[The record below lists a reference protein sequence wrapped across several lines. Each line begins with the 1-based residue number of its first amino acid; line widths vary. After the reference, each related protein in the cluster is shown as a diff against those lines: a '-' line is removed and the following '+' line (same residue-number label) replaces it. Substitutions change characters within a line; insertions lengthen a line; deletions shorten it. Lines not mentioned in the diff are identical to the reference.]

1 MSDFGAIDSL
11 LASVGPQA
19 GLPVA
24 GVRRDLRER
33 ARLSKAQ
40 VARVLGV
47 SPSTVSGWESGRDPV
62 GEVRTRYAYLL
73 DGLSA
78 KLAAEA
84 EPSQG
89 PAAGQAVGPG
99 TAAVAGASS
108 PSPEP
113 DPEQSA
119 DEVEALAALET
130 AETAAP
136 ETAALGSAA
145 PGAVVSSVHVAE
157 GPPAAAG
164 AAPAA
169 PAPGPAGDDVE
180 TLSVPEACVLCGG
193 PARHRVAGFA
203 QHLDPAACQPPAVAP
218 PPALAQP
225 ARPSGAAGSSPARG
239 PRPAQSSARR
249 ALLHQPES
257 PDLITATVQGV
268 LAEHQGDV
276 EAATAVL
283 LKRAI
288 PDAMR
293 LLDECR
299 KGARYDVIA
308 HPWIP
313 DILRK
318 QTAKGADQIWE
329 ARPKWTR
336 LHLPAGRHEVTAL
349 DINGAY
355 LSALKTHLPL
365 GQLEHSTGLAHDRRR
380 AGVHL
385 ITPPPWEHEAVLP
398 NPIGQRDEP
407 GPLWVTEPTLR
418 LLLRL
423 SGPKYGLCEPPQ
435 VHESYT
441 SGATENLLEKFRIAL
456 KDARDTAIA
465 AGDTVTL
472 EYVKAMY
479 SKFVSTM
486 GESNYNRELYR
497 PDWMHIIRSQA
508 FSNLWLKAL
517 KAHDEGLTVV
527 RAMGTDE
534 LHVIGDWRRVFPEGR
549 GVSEVKVKDTYTATT
564 GADADIGAGMVVG
577 EEHG

>member
-1 MSDFGAIDSL
+1 MSDFDAIDSL
-11 LASVGPQA
+11 LAAVGPEA
-19 GLPVA
+19 ELPA
-24 GVRRDLRER
+24 ARVRQELRER

-40 VARVLGV
+40 VARALGV
-47 SPSTVSGWESGRDPV
+47 GPSTVAGWEGGRDPV
-62 GEVRTRYAYLL
+62 GEIRTKYAYLL
-73 DGLSA
+73 DGLAAKFAADTEPDTAPTTEPVTPSA
-78 KLAAEA
+78 D
-84 EPSQG
+84 SF
-89 PAAGQAVGPG
+89 
-99 TAAVAGASS
+99 
-108 PSPEP
+108 SPEP
-113 DPEQSA
+113 AEG
-119 DEVEALAALET
+119 DEVETLAV
-130 AETAAP
+130 P
-136 ETAALGSAA
+136 EPCVMCG
-145 PGAVVSSVHVAE
+145 H
-157 GPPAAAG
+157 
-164 AAPAA
+164 
-169 PAPGPAGDDVE
+169 PAG
-180 TLSVPEACVLCGG
+180 T
-193 PARHRVAGFA
+193 RVAGFA
-203 QHLDPAACQPPAVAP
+203 QHLDAADCRPTATVAAPPAEPAARPANAQAP
-218 PPALAQP
+218 R
-225 ARPSGAAGSSPARG
+225 RPSEGSKG
-239 PRPAQSSARR
+239 PARR
-249 ALLHQPES
+249 AFQEPS
-257 PDLITATVQGV
+257 GPGDLIGHAVKAV

-276 EAATAVL
+276 EAATAAL

-293 LLDECR
+293 LLDESR

-318 QTAKGADQIWE
+318 QTSRGADQIWE

-336 LHLPAGRHEVTAL
+336 AELPPGRHEVTAL

-385 ITPPPWEHEAVLP
+385 ITPPEWEHEAVLP
-398 NPIGQRDEP
+398 NPVGNRDEP

-418 LLLRL
+418 LLLRV
-423 SGPKYGLCEPPQ
+423 SGPRYGLCAPPEI
-435 VHESYT
+435 HESYT

-465 AGDTVTL
+465 AGDEVTL

-508 FSNLWLKAL
+508 FANLWLKAL

-549 GVSEVKVKDTYTATT
+549 GVTEVKVKDTYTAGTGTT
-564 GADADIGAGMVVG
+564 EHTETEG
-577 EEHG
+577 EE

>member
-1 MSDFGAIDSL
+1 MSDFDAIDSL
-11 LASVGPQA
+11 LAAVGPEA
-19 GLPVA
+19 ELPSPQ
-24 GVRRDLRER
+24 VRQELRER

-40 VARVLGV
+40 VARALGV
-47 SPSTVSGWESGRDPV
+47 SPSTITAWEKDRDPV
-62 GEVRTRYAYLL
+62 GEMRTKYAYLL
-73 DGLSA
+73 DGLAAKFTTDTASVTPSA
-78 KLAAEA
+78 T
-84 EPSQG
+84 EPAVAQA
-89 PAAGQAVGPG
+89 PAAADAP
-99 TAAVAGASS
+99 S
-108 PSPEP
+108 PSPAAE
-113 DPEQSA
+113 EGGEG
-119 DEVEALAALET
+119 DEVEVLA
-130 AETAAP
+130 
-136 ETAALGSAA
+136 
-145 PGAVVSSVHVAE
+145 
-157 GPPAAAG
+157 
-164 AAPAA
+164 
-169 PAPGPAGDDVE
+169 
-180 TLSVPEACVLCGG
+180 VPEPCVLCGH
-193 PARHRVAGFA
+193 PAAHRVAGFV
-203 QHLDPAACQPPAVAP
+203 QHLDPADCQTAAAATSGKPTAP
-218 PPALAQP
+218 PAQP
-225 ARPSGAAGSSPARG
+225 ATAPAGKPSSRAPRTPSPSGRSQG
-239 PRPAQSSARR
+239 PARR
-249 ALLHQPES
+249 AFQEPS
-257 PDLITATVQGV
+257 GPVDLIAQAVQAA

-276 EAATAVL
+276 ETATAAL

-288 PDAMR
+288 PDAMQ
-293 LLDECR
+293 LLDETR

-313 DILRK
+313 DILKK
-318 QTAKGADQIWE
+318 QTSRGADQIWE

-336 LHLPAGRHEVTAL
+336 HELPPGRHEVTAL

-365 GQLEHSTGLAHDRRR
+365 GQLEHSTGLPHDRRR

-385 ITPPPWEHEAVLP
+385 ITPPVWEHEAVLP

-423 SGPKYGLCEPPQ
+423 SGPKYGLCAPPEI
-435 VHESYT
+435 HESYT

-465 AGDTVTL
+465 EGDEVTL

-508 FSNLWLKAL
+508 FANLWLKAL

-534 LHVIGDWRRVFPEGR
+534 LHVIGDWRSVFPEGR
-549 GVSEVKVKDTYTATT
+549 GVTEVKVKDTYTAGTAEHT
-564 GADADIGAGMVVG
+564 ETEG
-577 EEHG
+577 EG

>member
-1 MSDFGAIDSL
+1 MSDFEAIDSL
-11 LASVGPQA
+11 LAGVGPEA
-19 GLPVA
+19 GLPSPQ
-24 GVRRDLRER
+24 VRQELRER

-40 VARVLGV
+40 VARALGV
-47 SPSTVSGWESGRDPV
+47 SPSTVAAWEGGRDPV
-62 GEVRTRYAYLL
+62 GEVRAKYAYLL
-73 DGLSA
+73 DGLAA
-78 KLAAEA
+78 KFATDTAPVVLPAAEPA
-84 EPSQG
+84 GAQA
-89 PAAGQAVGPG
+89 PAATDVPPASPAV
-99 TAAVAGASS
+99 
-108 PSPEP
+108 PEEG
-113 DPEQSA
+113 DEG
-119 DEVEALAALET
+119 DEVEALA
-130 AETAAP
+130 
-136 ETAALGSAA
+136 
-145 PGAVVSSVHVAE
+145 
-157 GPPAAAG
+157 
-164 AAPAA
+164 
-169 PAPGPAGDDVE
+169 
-180 TLSVPEACVLCGG
+180 VPEPCVLCGR
-193 PARHRVAGFA
+193 PAAHRVAGFA
-203 QHLDPAACQPPAVAP
+203 QHLDPADCQAAVAVP
-218 PPALAQP
+218 PAQP
-225 ARPSGAAGSSPARG
+225 ATAPVRSETAPAGKPAARTPRTTRPSECSKG
-239 PRPAQSSARR
+239 PARR
-249 ALLHQPES
+249 AFQEPS
-257 PDLITATVQGV
+257 GPGDLIGQAVQAA
-268 LAEHQGDV
+268 LAEHHGDV
-276 EAATAVL
+276 EAATAAL

-293 LLDECR
+293 LLDETR
-299 KGARYDVIA
+299 KGARYAVIA

-318 QTAKGADQIWE
+318 QTSRGADQIWE

-336 LHLPAGRHEVTAL
+336 AELPPGRHEVTAL

-365 GQLEHSTGLAHDRRR
+365 GQLEHSTGLPHDRRR

-385 ITPPPWEHEAVLP
+385 ITPPAWEHETVLP

-423 SGPKYGLCEPPQ
+423 SGPKYGLCAPPEI
-435 VHESYT
+435 HESYT

-456 KDARDTAIA
+456 KDARDTAIEQ
-465 AGDTVTL
+465 GDEVTL

-534 LHVIGDWRRVFPEGR
+534 LHVIGDWRSVFPEGR
-549 GVSEVKVKDTYTATT
+549 GVTEVKVKDTYTAGT
-564 GADADIGAGMVVG
+564 DATEHVETEGEG
-577 EEHG
+577 EE

>member
-1 MSDFGAIDSL
+1 MSDFDAIDSL
-11 LASVGPQA
+11 LDAVGPEA
-19 GLPVA
+19 ELPPCQ
-24 GVRRDLRER
+24 VRRELRER

-40 VARVLGV
+40 VARALGV
-47 SPSTVSGWESGRDPV
+47 SPSTLSGWESGRDPI
-62 GEVRTRYAYLL
+62 GEVRTKYAYLL
-73 DGLSA
+73 DGLNA
-78 KLAAEA
+78 KLTTETETETETTA
-84 EPSQG
+84 EPAEERSVT
-89 PAAGQAVGPG
+89 PDTAA
-99 TAAVAGASS
+99 AAVASTSS
-108 PSPEP
+108 TEP
-113 DPEQSA
+113 GQDE
-119 DEVEALAALET
+119 DEVELLA
-130 AETAAP
+130 
-136 ETAALGSAA
+136 
-145 PGAVVSSVHVAE
+145 
-157 GPPAAAG
+157 
-164 AAPAA
+164 
-169 PAPGPAGDDVE
+169 
-180 TLSVPEACVLCGG
+180 VPEPCVLCGR
-193 PARHRVAGFA
+193 PAKQRVAGFA
-203 QHLDPAACQPPAVAP
+203 QHLDPSGCQEIPAGN
-218 PPALAQP
+218 
-225 ARPSGAAGSSPARG
+225 SKSSPAAPSAHVHVPRTARP
-239 PRPAQSSARR
+239 PRPAGGKGTAPRGR
-249 ALLHQPES
+249 AFQEPS
-257 PDLITATVQGV
+257 GPADLIHEAVHAA

-276 EAATAVL
+276 EAASAAL

-288 PDAMR
+288 PDAMC
-293 LLDECR
+293 LLDETR

-318 QTAKGADQIWE
+318 QTSKGADQIWE

-336 LHLPAGRHEVTAL
+336 PELPPGKHEVTAL

-365 GQLEHSTGLAHDRRR
+365 GQLEHSTGFAHDRRR

-385 ITPPPWEHEAVLP
+385 ITPPAWEHEAVLP

-423 SGPKYGLCEPPQ
+423 SGPKHRLCEPPEI
-435 VHESYT
+435 HESYT

-456 KDARDTAIA
+456 KDARDTAL
-465 AGDTVTL
+465 AGGDELTL

-508 FSNLWLKAL
+508 FANLWMKAL
-517 KAHDEGLTVV
+517 KAHDAGLPVV

-549 GVSEVKVKDTYTATT
+549 GVTEVKVKDTYTAGT
-564 GADADIGAGMVVG
+564 DASTG
-577 EEHG
+577 EEQ

>member
-1 MSDFGAIDSL
+1 MSDFDAIDSL
-11 LASVGPQA
+11 LDAVGHEA
-19 GLPVA
+19 ELPPHQ
-24 GVRRDLRER
+24 VRRELRER

-40 VARVLGV
+40 VARALGV
-47 SPSTVSGWESGRDPV
+47 SPSTLSGWEGGRDPA
-62 GEVRTRYAYLL
+62 GEARTKYAYLL
-73 DGLSA
+73 DGLNA
-78 KLAAEA
+78 KLATEIEA
-84 EPSQG
+84 EPAEEQ
-89 PAAGQAVGPG
+89 PV
-99 TAAVAGASS
+99 AAVTSTSS
-108 PSPEP
+108 PVPG
-113 DPEQSA
+113 Q
-119 DEVEALAALET
+119 DE
-130 AETAAP
+130 
-136 ETAALGSAA
+136 
-145 PGAVVSSVHVAE
+145 
-157 GPPAAAG
+157 
-164 AAPAA
+164 
-169 PAPGPAGDDVE
+169 DDVE
-180 TLSVPEACVLCGG
+180 LLAVPEPCVLCGR
-193 PARHRVAGFA
+193 PAEQRVAGFA
-203 QHLDPAACQPPAVAP
+203 QHLDPSDCQTTPVETPKP
-218 PPALAQP
+218 PPTAPSVQAQEP
-225 ARPSGAAGSSPARG
+225 RTAHS
-239 PRPAQSSARR
+239 PRPAGRKDTVPRGRAFQESSGPA
-249 ALLHQPES
+249 
-257 PDLITATVQGV
+257 DLIHEAVHAA
-268 LAEHQGDV
+268 LAEHRGDV
-276 EAATAVL
+276 EAASAVL

-293 LLDECR
+293 LLDETR

-308 HPWIP
+308 HPQIP

-318 QTAKGADQIWE
+318 QTSKGADQIWE

-336 LHLPAGRHEVTAL
+336 TELPPGKHEVTAL

-365 GQLEHSTGLAHDRRR
+365 GQLEHSTGFAHDRRR

-385 ITPPPWEHEAVLP
+385 ITPPAWDHDAVLP

-423 SGPKYGLCEPPQ
+423 SGPKHRLCKPPEI
-435 VHESYT
+435 HESYT

-465 AGDTVTL
+465 DGDELTL

-508 FSNLWLKAL
+508 FANLWMKAL
-517 KAHDEGLTVV
+517 KAHDASLTVV

-549 GVSEVKVKDTYTATT
+549 SVTEVKVKDAYSAGT
-564 GADADIGAGMVVG
+564 DAEAGTG
-577 EEHG
+577 EEQ

>member
-1 MSDFGAIDSL
+1 VSDFDAIDSL
-11 LASVGPQA
+11 LDAVGPQA
-19 GLPVA
+19 QLPPCQ
-24 GVRRDLRER
+24 VRRELRER

-40 VARVLGV
+40 VARALGV
-47 SPSTVSGWESGRDPV
+47 SPSTLSGWETGRDPA
-62 GEVRTRYAYLL
+62 GEVRTKYAYLL
-73 DGLSA
+73 DGLNA
-78 KLAAEA
+78 KLATETETETTA
-84 EPSQG
+84 EP
-89 PAAGQAVGPG
+89 AAERPVASG
-99 TAAVAGASS
+99 TAAAAVTSTSS
-108 PSPEP
+108 PEVGQ
-113 DPEQSA
+113 DE
-119 DEVEALAALET
+119 DEVELLA
-130 AETAAP
+130 
-136 ETAALGSAA
+136 
-145 PGAVVSSVHVAE
+145 
-157 GPPAAAG
+157 
-164 AAPAA
+164 
-169 PAPGPAGDDVE
+169 
-180 TLSVPEACVLCGG
+180 VPEPCVLCGR
-193 PARHRVAGFA
+193 PAEQRVAGFA
-203 QHLDPAACQPPAVAP
+203 QHLDPSDCQAIPVETPKPEPTAP
-218 PPALAQP
+218 STQAHEPRTV
-225 ARPSGAAGSSPARG
+225 RP
-239 PRPAQSSARR
+239 PRPAGGKGTAPRGR
-249 ALLHQPES
+249 AFQEPS
-257 PDLITATVQGV
+257 GPADLIREAVHAV
-268 LAEHQGDV
+268 LAEHRGDV
-276 EAATAVL
+276 EAASAVL

-293 LLDECR
+293 LLDETR

-313 DILRK
+313 DILKK
-318 QTAKGADQIWE
+318 QTSRGADQIWE

-336 LHLPAGRHEVTAL
+336 PELPPGKHEVTAL

-365 GQLEHSTGLAHDRRR
+365 GQLEHSTGFAHDRRR

-385 ITPPPWEHEAVLP
+385 ITSPAWEHDAVLP

-423 SGPKYGLCEPPQ
+423 SGPKHGLCEPPQ
-435 VHESYT
+435 IHESYT

-465 AGDTVTL
+465 DGDGLTL

-508 FSNLWLKAL
+508 FANLWMKAL
-517 KAHDEGLTVV
+517 KAHDAGLTVV

-549 GVSEVKVKDTYTATT
+549 SVTEVKVKDTYTAGT
-564 GADADIGAGMVVG
+564 GTEASMG
-577 EEHG
+577 EEQ